1 MIDQDRLGTNL
12 RKPLFA
18 VDTQG
23 KLAEDDAVWSAGQVM
38 TLIDGVPSSVA
49 RSSLCQR
56 IVDEAVAVLERGTSL
71 IARI

>member
-18 VDTQG
+18 VDSQG

-38 TLIDGVPSSVA
+38 TLIDGVPSCEE
-49 RSSLCQR
+49 LCQR

>member
-1 MIDQDRLGTNL
+1 
-12 RKPLFA
+12 
-18 VDTQG
+18 
-23 KLAEDDAVWSAGQVM
+23 M